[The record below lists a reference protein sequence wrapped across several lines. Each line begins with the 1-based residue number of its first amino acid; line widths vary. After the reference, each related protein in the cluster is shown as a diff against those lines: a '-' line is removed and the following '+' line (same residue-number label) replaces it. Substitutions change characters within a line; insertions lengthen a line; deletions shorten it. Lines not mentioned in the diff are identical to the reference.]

1 MYKHFC
7 QSEFIVD
14 ALKLKYIPKF
24 LQKKKIHYKEKITNV
39 SQDVF

>member
-24 LQKKKIHYKEKITNV
+24 LQKKKKYTTKKK
-39 SQDVF
+39 